1 MWKHLN
7 LEYKAVLNCFTLSG
21 MHLSNF
27 FEFCIGRHEWK
38 TAEHFFRQ
46 QDEARKAT
54 DHLIKQQEEVRKAA

>member
-38 TAEHFFRQ
+38 AAKRISSGNRMKLVRQ
-46 QDEARKAT
+46 QIT
-54 DHLIKQQEEVRKAA
+54 